1 MSKKSRGRRFS
12 IRDLEPTTL
21 SDSGGPA
28 VFGSMEIEDG
38 RLPDGRR
45 ILYFSWPRDDDE
57 PEAGSPPGEA
67 AAMAV
72 AGSVD
77 ATMSADTSREEPPV
91 DDQPA
96 DV

>member
-21 SDSGGPA
+21 SGSGEPT
-28 VFGSMEIEDG
+28 VFGTMEIEDG

-45 ILYFSWPRDDDE
+45 ILYFSWPGGDDE
-57 PEAGSPPGEA
+57 PEAGSRPGDA
-67 AAMAV
+67 TAMAV

-77 ATMSADTSREEPPV
+77 ATMSADTSREELPV